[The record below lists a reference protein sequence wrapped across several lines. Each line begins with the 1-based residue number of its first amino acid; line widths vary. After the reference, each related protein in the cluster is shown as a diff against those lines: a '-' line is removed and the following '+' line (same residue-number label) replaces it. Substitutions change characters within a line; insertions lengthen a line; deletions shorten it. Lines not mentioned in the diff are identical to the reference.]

1 VPPVSHIFPMN
12 AKFSSC
18 YSVMFSSV
26 LSVTFKLDIVERFH
40 IDHTHFTH
48 TAVDSKHIVA
58 TGAKTRC
65 KKGGF

>member
-1 VPPVSHIFPMN
+1 
-12 AKFSSC
+12 
-18 YSVMFSSV
+18 MFSSV